1 MVLDGEVASCRLRR
15 LCIRIRVNWFELTAM
30 SRGQVERSDE
40 I

>member
-15 LCIRIRVNWFELTAM
+15 LCIWIGFVSIGLAM